1 MIPLRV
7 GVVLVLALVV
17 LWGAGV
23 SRAQN
28 GLTQEDRQGPVT
40 VTVTLT
46 APPVDL
52 TPVRAQVSLDTH
64 SVMLDKIRFEDA
76 VAMRNPEGI
85 DIRPSGVEQVKG
97 SGHHR
102 EAVVVFP
109 PIAQGGRLR
118 IVVKNVGGIPERL
131 FIWGCP
137 TVC

>member
-1 MIPLRV
+1 MLLRV
-7 GVVLVLALVV
+7 RAAAVLALVV
-17 LWGAGV
+17 LWGLGV
-23 SRAQN
+23 SYAQN
-28 GLTQEDRQGPVT
+28 GPTREDRQGPVT

-52 TPVRAQVSLDTH
+52 TPVRAAVSLDTH
-64 SVMLDKIRFEDA
+64 SVMLDAIRFEDA

-85 DIRPSGVEQVKG
+85 DIRPSAVVQVKG

-102 EAVVVFP
+102 EAVLVFP
-109 PIAQGGRLR
+109 PIAQGGWLR

-137 TVC
+137 TIC

>member
-1 MIPLRV
+1 MRV
-7 GVVLVLALVV
+7 RTVVVLALMV
-17 LWGAGV
+17 LWSTGI
-23 SRAQN
+23 SLAQD
-28 GLTQEDRQGPVT
+28 GLIKEDRQGRVT
-40 VTVTLT
+40 VTVALT

-52 TPVRAQVSLDTH
+52 TPIRVEVSLDTH
-64 SVMLDKIRFEDA
+64 SVMLDTIRFEDA

-85 DIRPSGVEQVKG
+85 DIRPSAVVQVKG

-102 EAVVVFP
+102 EAVLVFP
-109 PIAQGGRLR
+109 PIAQGGWLR

>member
-1 MIPLRV
+1 MHLRV
-7 GVVLVLALVV
+7 RGIVVLALTL

-23 SRAQN
+23 SYAQN
-28 GLTQEDRQGPVT
+28 ELTKEDRQGRVT

-52 TPVRAQVSLDTH
+52 TPIRLQVSLDTH
-64 SVMLDKIRFEDA
+64 SVMLDTIQFEDA
-76 VAMRNPEGI
+76 VAMRNPDGI
-85 DIRPSGVEQVKG
+85 DLRPSAVEQVKG

-102 EAVVVFP
+102 EAVLVFP

-118 IVVKNVGGIPERL
+118 IVVKNVGGVPERL

-137 TVC
+137 TIC